1 MRERVGYVALTLLL
15 LCLSCAC
22 GNSHSPNTIV
32 QSTHSKGPQQPVLF
46 NEATILAHLHVP
58 SGFLISFYASSLHT
72 PRFMTIG
79 PGGALLVAEP
89 DSNAVI
95 AFPPGTSPEH
105 AGRAIVISNKL
116 DSPSSLVMHDG
127 YLYVSEASSIARM
140 PLGKDLKVGPIT
152 RIVTGLPRPAGVP
165 FGTHTILIGPDNQ
178 LYVSSASDCQAC
190 LEQDPHRAA
199 VWQYDLDGSHGL
211 LFAKGL
217 PNAVG
222 MAVNPWMGQIWADV
236 NASDRVNASISPE
249 TIYGL
254 NYQSDYGWPRC
265 HAGGIAD
272 PQLGHS
278 AGACKGIP
286 LPIVSLQA
294 SSTPLGL
301 AFHPLDAT
309 QFPTTYRNSLYVALY
324 GSENGST
331 PAGFKIVRIPI
342 DCGRMVGHVEDFV
355 SGWLKSD
362 GTSSGRPVGI
372 TFAPDGSMFISDD
385 KTGVI
390 YHVWYHA

>member
-1 MRERVGYVALTLLL
+1 
-15 LCLSCAC
+15 
-22 GNSHSPNTIV
+22 
-32 QSTHSKGPQQPVLF
+32 VLF
-46 NEATILAHLHVP
+46 NEAAILAHLHLP
-58 SGFLISFYASSLHT
+58 SGFHISFYASGLQT
-72 PRFMTIG
+72 PRFMAIG
-79 PGGALLVAEP
+79 PDGALLVADP
-89 DSNAVI
+89 GSNAVI
-95 AFPPGTSPEH
+95 ALPPGASPEH
-105 AGRAIVISNKL
+105 AGTAIVITNKL
-116 DSPSSLVMHDG
+116 ASPTSLVMHDG

-140 PLGKDLKVGPIT
+140 PLGNDLKAGPIT
-152 RIVTGLPRPAGVP
+152 RIVTGLPSPDSVP
-165 FGTHTILIGPDNQ
+165 YGTHTILIGPDNQ

-236 NASDRVNASISPE
+236 NASDPVNASIPPE

-265 HAGGIAD
+265 HAGSIPD

-278 AGACKGIP
+278 PGACKGIQLP
-286 LPIVSLQA
+286 LVSLQA
-294 SSTPLGL
+294 RSTPLGL

-309 QFPTTYRNSLYVALY
+309 QFPNNYRNSLYVALY

-342 DCGRMVGHVEDFV
+342 DCGRMAGRVEDFIT
-355 SGWLKSD
+355 GWVKSD
-362 GTSSGRPVGI
+362 STSSGRPVGI